1 MFGIG
6 MLELSVI
13 LVIALLVFGPKKL
26 PEIGRGL
33 GKGIKEFKKAGQEL
47 TNAIEEEP
55 TTLVHKSPSHDCPE
69 DNAKDQSLEK

>member
-33 GKGIKEFKKAGQEL
+33 GKGIREFKKAGQEL
-47 TNAIEEEP
+47 SNAMDDEP
-55 TTLVHKSPSHDCPE
+55 TTLVHKSPSSDCQE
-69 DNAKDQSLEK
+69 EKSKESQS

>member
-47 TNAIEEEP
+47 SNAIEEEP
-55 TTLVHKSPSHDCPE
+55 TTLVHKSPSQDCPE
-69 DNAKDQSLEK
+69 DNKDQSIEK

>member
-6 MLELSVI
+6 MLELAVI

-33 GKGIKEFKKAGQEL
+33 GKGIREFKKAGQEL
-47 TNAIEEEP
+47 TNAFDEDPPTIEHRETP
-55 TTLVHKSPSHDCPE
+55 TPQSSDK
-69 DNAKDQSLEK
+69 KDHI

>member
-6 MLELSVI
+6 MLELTVI

-33 GKGIKEFKKAGQEL
+33 GKGIREFKKAGQEL
-47 TNAIEEEP
+47 TNAMDEEP
-55 TTLVHKSPSHDCPE
+55 PTIEHRETPTSQSAEK
-69 DNAKDQSLEK
+69 KDQV

>member
-1 MFGIG
+1 MFGLG
-6 MLELSVI
+6 GGELL
-13 LVIALLVFGPKKL
+13 LVAFIALIFIGPKKL

-69 DNAKDQSLEK
+69 DNTKDQSPEK